1 MKAICDV
8 HLSYK
13 LVSFL
18 RSRNIDAIHVNQMP
32 GGSSRTPDAD
42 IADYADMN
50 DMVLISKDEDFM
62 NSHFIQGKPARL
74 IRITLGNIPNDELI
88 DIFDKNLLLM
98 VNSLA
103 KADKC
108 YIEIGKQI
116 IVQI

>member
-1 MKAICDV
+1 
-8 HLSYK
+8 
-13 LVSFL
+13 
-18 RSRNIDAIHVNQMP
+18 
-32 GGSSRTPDAD
+32 
-42 IADYADMN
+42 
-50 DMVLISKDEDFM
+50 MVLISKDEDFM

-88 DIFDKNLLLM
+88 DIFDRNLLLI
-98 VNSLA
+98 VNSIS